1 MRRRRAPAPLGGP
14 FLRRITMNAEE
25 VDRTR
30 YPFSIRA
37 FPGAMLLSLDG
48 SGITRVEYTET
59 EHYRLTRDF
68 LSCPER
74 YFQHLFAPDDEEG
87 SDPRKR

>member
-37 FPGAMLLSLDG
+37 FAG
-48 SGITRVEYTET
+48 GI
-59 EHYRLTRDF
+59 DIG
-68 LSCPER
+68 CPER

-87 SDPRKR
+87 SGPRKR